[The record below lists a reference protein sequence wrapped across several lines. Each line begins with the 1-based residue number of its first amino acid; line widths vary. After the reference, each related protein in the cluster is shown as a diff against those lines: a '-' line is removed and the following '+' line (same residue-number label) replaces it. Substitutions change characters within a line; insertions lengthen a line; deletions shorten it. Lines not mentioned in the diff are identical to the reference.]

1 MRDLKMSAPCLFGL
15 EGLLSEEL
23 KRLGLKTEPE
33 NGRVAFYGDE
43 LDMARANI
51 FSRFAERIQIVAGEF
66 EACTFDELFEGTKA
80 IEWETYLPMDAEFPV
95 KGYSLN
101 SQLHSV
107 PDCQAI
113 VKKAIVERL
122 KGKYKVSWFKE
133 TGAKY
138 QIQFAIMKDRV
149 TLLIDTSGEGLH
161 KRGYRRNANE
171 APLRETLAAALAY
184 IARFHEDEQFIDPM
198 CGSGTILIEAAM
210 IRTKTAPG
218 INRRFAAQRW
228 DNFTKSAWSRAR
240 EEARSQEKDVKLKL
254 FGYDISENSVAL
266 TLENAKKAGMD
277 KHITAERAGI
287 ARLRLPEGG
296 GLIVTNPPY
305 GERMLELERA
315 REIYKTLGALFKK
328 VDGWRYFIISSDSE
342 FEKYFGQKADKRRKL
357 YNGMIKCDYYQY
369 YKHVKKTPPKR

>member
-15 EGLLSEEL
+15 EGLLSDEL
-23 KRLGLKTEPE
+23 KRLGLKTAPE
-33 NGRVAFYGDE
+33 NGRVLFFGNE
-43 LDMARANI
+43 LDMARANV

-66 EACTFDELFEGTKA
+66 EARTFDELFEGTKA
-80 IEWETYLPMDAEFPV
+80 IEWESYLPMDAEFPV

-101 SQLHSV
+101 SALHSV

-113 VKKAIVERL
+113 IKKAIVERL
-122 KGKYKVSWFKE
+122 KGKYRVAWFKE

-138 QIQFAIMKDRV
+138 QIQFSVMKDRV

-171 APLRETLAAALAY
+171 APLRETLAAAMAYLARY
-184 IARFHEDEQFIDPM
+184 REEENFVDPM

-210 IRTKTAPG
+210 IRTGTAPG

-228 DNFTKSAWSRAR
+228 DNFTKSIWTRAR
-240 EEARSQEKDVKLKL
+240 EEAEGRKKDVDLKM
-254 FGYDISENSVAL
+254 FGFDISEKSAEL
-266 TLENAKKAGMD
+266 SMENAKKAGMD
-277 KHITAERAGI
+277 KHIRVQRCDLS
-287 ARLRLPEGG
+287 RLRLPAGG
-296 GLIVTNPPY
+296 GVIVTNPPY

-315 REIYKTLGALFKK
+315 RELYTTLGALYKK
-328 VDGWRYFIISSDSE
+328 VDGWRCFVISSDAD
-342 FEKYFGQKADKRRKL
+342 FEKYFGRRADKKRKL

-369 YKHVKKTPPKR
+369 FKPNGTTATKR